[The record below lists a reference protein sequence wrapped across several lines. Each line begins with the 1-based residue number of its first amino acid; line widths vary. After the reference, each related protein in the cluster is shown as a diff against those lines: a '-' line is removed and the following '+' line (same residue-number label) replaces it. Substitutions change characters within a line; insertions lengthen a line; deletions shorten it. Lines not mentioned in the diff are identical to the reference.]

1 MRVTGRLGYRGAWGV
16 SCQGGPESTLR
27 SIPFGHMKV
36 QHLSHFK
43 KRGFKAR
50 PKFKDNINISV

>member
-1 MRVTGRLGYRGAWGV
+1 MGTEELGECPAKV
-16 SCQGGPESTLR
+16 ALKALSEA
-27 SIPFGHMKV
+27 IPFGHMKV